1 MQPSTQTRHETPASG
16 PDAGVVAGQPAGKPG
31 WLPALVK
38 RFGSKTPEPAA
49 ASSDADPL
57 MAFPSE
63 TPPASSPKASPAPS
77 AKASQAPLQAVEA
90 TKPATA
96 KPAAAK
102 PAPARNRQAVRL
114 MVAGGV
120 IVAVAVPSLGVLAV
134 RRFPMPQFG
143 AAERRTG
150 NLTID
155 TRPAGS
161 QVLIDGQGRG
171 VTPVTLALEP
181 GAHTIT
187 VRNGGDERVVPLTIG
202 AGAEVSQYFEM
213 KVVEAAVV
221 AGSLSI
227 VSDPPGARLAVDGKP
242 RGNSPITV
250 ADLTAEPHKVTV
262 TSDAGSVERTVAVAA
277 GGVTSVMFALPKASG
292 PMAGWLSISS
302 PFDVEVQENHDVIG
316 TSGATRI
323 MLAAGR
329 HDIVLANRTLGYQ
342 ETRRIE
348 VVPGQTASIRVEAP
362 KASVSVNA
370 RPWAEIIVDGANV
383 GQTPIAN
390 IQVSVGTHEMVFRHP
405 QLGERRETVVV
416 TAKGPNR
423 IAADLTK

>member
-1 MQPSTQTRHETPASG
+1 MQPSTRTRPETAASG
-16 PDAGVVAGQPAGKPG
+16 PDAAAVAGQPVGKPG

-38 RFGSKTPEPAA
+38 RFGSKTPEPVA
-49 ASSDADPL
+49 ASSDSDPL

-63 TPPASSPKASPAPS
+63 TLPAPS
-77 AKASQAPLQAVEA
+77 PKASQAPLQAVEVA
-90 TKPATA
+90 RPAPAKPGAA
-96 KPAAAK
+96 KPAAA
-102 PAPARNRQAVRL
+102 APARNQKAVRL
-114 MVAGGV
+114 MVAACV

-134 RRFPMPQFG
+134 RGFPMPQFA

-171 VTPVTLALEP
+171 VTPLTLALEP

-187 VRNGGDERVVPLTIG
+187 VRSGGDERVVPLTIA
-202 AGAEVSQYFEM
+202 AGAEVSQYYEM
-213 KVVEAAVV
+213 KVVEPAIV

-227 VSDPPGARLAVDGKP
+227 TTDPTGARVAVDGKP

-262 TSDAGSVERTVAVAA
+262 TNDVGSVERTVAVGA
-277 GGVTSVMFALPKASG
+277 GGITSVMFALPKASG
-292 PMAGWLSISS
+292 PMAGWLSIAS
-302 PFDVEVQENHDVIG
+302 PFDVEVTENRDVIG
-316 TSGATRI
+316 TSGASRI

-329 HDIVLANRTLGYQ
+329 HDVVLANRTLGYQ
-342 ETRRIE
+342 ELRRIE
-348 VVPGQTASIRVEAP
+348 VTPGQTVSIRVEAP

-370 RPWAEIIVDGANV
+370 RPWAEIIVDGVNV

-390 IQVSVGTHEMVFRHP
+390 IQVAVGTHEMVFRHP